1 MVVKP
6 LKLKAPTPLTP
17 KQKRDIKFAEGVK
30 KAKTKVLKPT
40 AKLEAKLRTPVYSPT
55 QMNTMKQKV
64 DTIIE
69 EDGSITRE
77 RKKTTL

>member
-6 LKLKAPTPLTP
+6 LKLKVPAPLTP
-17 KQKRDIKFAEGVK
+17 KQRRNKKFAEGVN

-40 AKLEAKLRTPVYSPT
+40 EKLNSKLRTPAYSPT
-55 QMNTMKQKV
+55 QMNTMQQKS

-69 EDGSITRE
+69 EDGRITVE
-77 RKKTTL
+77 RKSRKI